1 MGSTSNDLTTED
13 PDDYIFVSNKN
24 YHRKQVVQSPSS
36 HQGQPGGVGPMAL
49 TLGSHSRQTVDF
61 GPQLCFTH
69 ALASVAMI

>member
-1 MGSTSNDLTTED
+1 MTGPATEFLSVVQRTLHD
-13 PDDYIFVSNKN
+13 SLVS
-24 YHRKQVVQSPSS
+24 RKQVVQSPSS